1 MSRHTI
7 YNAETADEVLH
18 DTFLAVEEMVGFVP
32 NVLGI
37 LGDVPNVFNALVA
50 LNTQFAEGQLSP
62 IEREIVQL
70 AVSVQNGCGYCVA
83 GHSAFATELEMP
95 KEEIAALRSDRSM
108 SDPRHEALRKFS
120 RTLAAGKGLGADAE
134 YEAFLSAG
142 YSTAQVRDVILGVSA
157 KMFTNTLAILLEL
170 PADDAFKP
178 FAWSPDEANT
188 VAVSA

>member
-7 YNAETADEVLH
+7 YTADSADEEVR

-37 LGDVPNVFNALVA
+37 LGDVPNVFDALVA
-50 LNTQFAEGQLSP
+50 MNTQFSEGRLSP

-83 GHSAFATELEMP
+83 GHSAFATDLKMP
-95 KEEIAALRSDRSM
+95 KEEIAALRSDRPM
-108 SDPRHEALRKFS
+108 SDPRQEALRKFS
-120 RTLAAGKGLGADAE
+120 RTLAAGKGRDANAE
-134 YEAFLSAG
+134 YDAFLAAG
-142 YSTAQVRDVILGVSA
+142 YTTEQVRDVVLGVSA

-170 PADDAFKP
+170 PADDSFKP
-178 FAWSPDEANT
+178 FAWSPDEANA
-188 VAVSA
+188 VADAA